1 MEKHMPLSV
10 RVPIELDNPS
20 ICRKEDLCIKCGQ
33 CREVCTNA
41 IGVLG
46 TYNLSQTG
54 GNAICIHCGQCASR
68 CPYHLDTPSLLQ
80 YMLKDYDEFYAQHHN
95 D

>member
-1 MEKHMPLSV
+1 MEHLPLSV

-20 ICRKEDLCIKCGQ
+20 ICRDEEKCIKCGQ
-33 CREVCTNA
+33 CRNVCTND

-54 GNAICIHCGQCASR
+54 
-68 CPYHLDTPSLLQ
+68 
-80 YMLKDYDEFYAQHHN
+80 
-95 D
+95 